1 MFEFYEYMYIQ
12 FNSALILITKSFHF
26 FFINQYN
33 PYKRF
38 LDNNNEHY
46 SRNWIYRVEKI
57 LIYSMYKLQYI

>member
-12 FNSALILITKSFHF
+12 FNSALILITRSFHF

-38 LDNNNEHY
+38 LDNNNDYY

>member
-12 FNSALILITKSFHF
+12 FNSALITRSFHF

-46 SRNWIYRVEKI
+46 SRNWIYRLEKI
-57 LIYSMYKLQYI
+57 LIYSVYKLQYI

>member
-12 FNSALILITKSFHF
+12 FNSALILITRSFHF

-46 SRNWIYRVEKI
+46 SRN
-57 LIYSMYKLQYI
+57 